1 MNPNWAAAAA
11 LVKSDP
17 WLHPPTQADRD
28 LASACGV
35 EVDASLA
42 GAPAPGT
49 QWTPAMAIRS
59 AAARARREAKGRRR
73 APVATVTFRYS
84 HQFKPR
90 HCAGQ
95 SCFHNHPGQV
105 SARPSAVARRSA

>member
-1 MNPNWAAAAA
+1 MNAQRWDTARQTLAP
-11 LVKSDP
+11 DP

-28 LASACGV
+28 LAAACGV
-35 EVDASLA
+35 QVDASLA

-59 AAARARREAKGRRR
+59 AAALARREAKGRRR
-73 APVATVTFRYS
+73 APVATVTLRYS

-90 HCAGQ
+90 HCAGTT
-95 SCFHNHPGQV
+95 CFHSHPGQV
-105 SARPSAVARRSA
+105 SARPSVTRRSA